1 MYQYNIICIYI
12 YIISLCVYI
21 YILGAQM
28 YQSTFSMAA
37 SSSFGMG
44 AKELGFL
51 QVKLLV

>member
-1 MYQYNIICIYI
+1 
-12 YIISLCVYI
+12 
-21 YILGAQM
+21 M

-51 QVKLLV
+51 QVLIFFWLVKKYNY

>member
-1 MYQYNIICIYI
+1 
-12 YIISLCVYI
+12 
-21 YILGAQM
+21 M

-51 QVKLLV
+51 QVLIFFLAGTEVQLLTQKAASSSFG